1 MEKNSGIGASA
12 AGEIVHGLLDAS
24 VPTSV
29 RQVILV
35 PTTVFRE
42 AEDNHAKVN
51 VSGTATFKVFMF
63 MLFKISS
70 KWSFPIHF
78 ATTLVLLLATAVHAQ
93 TGTITGQVFCADTQ
107 KPARFA
113 AVLLFGSGKRAYTQ
127 VDGTFVLKDVPAG
140 NQQLEILYPGYVRI
154 GDWEGIKKHA
164 DVDTI
169 RNLKNIEYQVTVL
182 PGRTTNAIVTIFRGA
197 ELGGTITY
205 DDGSP
210 ASGLDVKATYVI
222 TPLGSASSTNVP
234 AKASLGPDMSATT
247 DSHGRFQITGLIDG
261 TYIVAT
267 RDDERFAPFS
277 SYFGNTVEASKA
289 TQVTVKGGEA
299 RSDLDIQI
307 DLNNLHQVHGVLM
320 TADHQPVAKASVQ
333 LNFADDTNNEEV
345 RLTSTSEDGSFVFP
359 AVPDGNFV
367 LHGGASK
374 SKIAATPIIVSGQDI
389 TDIIL
394 TTKP

>member
-1 MEKNSGIGASA
+1 
-12 AGEIVHGLLDAS
+12 
-24 VPTSV
+24 
-29 RQVILV
+29 
-35 PTTVFRE
+35 
-42 AEDNHAKVN
+42 VN
-51 VSGTATFKVFMF
+51 VLATATFKVLMF

-70 KWSFPIHF
+70 KRSFPIRF
-78 ATTLVLLLATAVHAQ
+78 APSLVLLVATALHAQ

-113 AVLLFGSGKRAYTQ
+113 GVQLVVGSGTRAYTQ

-140 NQQLEILYPGYVRI
+140 NQQLEILYPGYVET
-154 GDWEGIKKHA
+154 GNWEGLKKDA
-164 DVDTI
+164 DADTI
-169 RNLKNIEYQVTVL
+169 RNLKNIEYRVTVI
-182 PGRTTNAIVTIFRGA
+182 PGRTINTIVTIFRGA

-222 TPLGSASSTNVP
+222 KALNSASSTNAP
-234 AKASLGPDMSATT
+234 AKVSLGPDVSAIT

-261 TYIVAT
+261 TYVVAA
-267 RDDERFAPFS
+267 RDGERFAPFS
-277 SYFGNTVEASKA
+277 TYFGNTVEASRA

-307 DLNNLHQVHGVLM
+307 NLSNLHQIRGVLV
-320 TADHQPVAKASVQ
+320 TADHLPVAKASVQ

-345 RLTSTSEDGSFVFP
+345 RLTTTSEDGSFVFP
-359 AVPDGNFV
+359 TVPDGNFV
-367 LHGGASK
+367 LQGGASK
-374 SKIAATPIIVSGQDI
+374 SKVAATPIIVSGQDI

-394 TTKP
+394 TAKP